1 MEQISLEEPVAYDLL
16 ITIVG
21 QTWYGNLVGGMYEKR
36 VTSEEFEAI
45 KENPLQDYLEF
56 GLQAVVFVDVQS
68 YPEYRSGDY
77 IIRSTSPEDDIISE
91 WNPHCGYLKEKAEVF
106 LDHLQEDYSYGN
118 LEVTR
123 IR

>member
-45 KENPLQDYLEF
+45 KKNPLQDYLKF
-56 GLQAVVFVDVQS
+56 GLQAVVFVDIQS
-68 YPEYRSGDY
+68 YPEYRSGDFV
-77 IIRSTSPEDDIISE
+77 IRSTSPEDDIISE

-118 LEVTR
+118 LEVVR